1 MNYKNKNILVTGATK
16 GLGKEISIE
25 FEKLG
30 ANLALVGRSE
40 DNLNKIFDTF
50 KDKQKHIVIN
60 DDLLSKDGLDK
71 TIKNVS
77 EKFLKLDVIIHC
89 LGGSFGINDPL
100 DSWENFEKSF
110 RGNLG
115 VAVDINRKFI
125 PKMIETGSGN
135 IIHVSSIVSQ
145 QSTASPFYSAAKSA
159 VNGYVRGMGN
169 YLAKSK
175 VYLSGIVPG
184 AFIGDLNAM
193 GRFKHFKPDEY
204 KEFVDKLP
212 QKEMPHAKEY
222 LEIIKIL
229 GDKEKARIFA
239 GSLINLDSA
248 QGLIIESL
256 SFKYLNQLFVAFLI
270 LFGVHKGA
278 FFQSSILSIIIFIP
292 FSILIFGLHL
302 VFFFYLSYI
311 CIRYIRLTRSLW
323 NLNDFS
329 F

>member
-40 DNLNKIFDTF
+40 DNLNKIFHTF

-60 DDLLSKDGLDK
+60 EDLLSKDGLDK

-248 QGLIIESL
+248 QGLIIES
-256 SFKYLNQLFVAFLI
+256 
-270 LFGVHKGA
+270 
-278 FFQSSILSIIIFIP
+278 
-292 FSILIFGLHL
+292 
-302 VFFFYLSYI
+302 
-311 CIRYIRLTRSLW
+311 
-323 NLNDFS
+323 
-329 F
+329 